1 MVVAVAVV
9 RQRMASG
16 FRRQEVYPAAL
27 AGARGL
33 EQATTSTGILSG
45 FPGGSGGN
53 GICLSFGTRHSLT
66 LAVAAAVVAV
76 PVVVT

>member
-9 RQRMASG
+9 RQRMDRVFG
-16 FRRQEVYPAAL
+16 VRRFI
-27 AGARGL
+27 RRHSR
-33 EQATTSTGILSG
+33 ATRIGTGYYINRNISG
-45 FPGGSGGN
+45 FPGGSGGKRY
-53 GICLSFGTRHSLT
+53 SFVLWHEHSLT